1 MKYSLGISDF
11 LEEVSSLSHSI
22 VFLSLCI
29 DHWGRLSSLSLLFF
43 RTLHSNGYIFPF
55 LLCLSLFF
63 PQWFIW
69 CHFIFP
75 LDYLWS
81 SWWFSN
87 REYSLDSSCK
97 PHTHTH
103 MRTHTGLDWGSSQCS
118 SAFITHLSLWHIRG
132 RQELY
137 ILLSPYPFFPE
148 TSYQAHQRKKYYTSV
163 QGHALSTHSIRLE
176 ESLMGVREE

>member
-103 MRTHTGLDWGSSQCS
+103 THTHAHTHRAWLRKQSVLVSIHHPLITVTYSRKAGIIHP
-118 SAFITHLSLWHIRG
+118 AFSVSIFSRDVLPSTPT
-132 RQELY
+132 EE
-137 ILLSPYPFFPE
+137 IL
-148 TSYQAHQRKKYYTSV
+148 H
-163 QGHALSTHSIRLE
+163 
-176 ESLMGVREE
+176 